1 MDANWLHI
9 YMWFGHGNAGQ
20 FVLCIKENKELAC
33 YCHKERSYVSYY
45 QTKEIIIKPDEI
57 MSQRKV
63 VHMFSHAIH
72 ASRTYHKY

>member
-1 MDANWLHI
+1 MC
-9 YMWFGHGNAGQ
+9 FGHGNAGQ
-20 FVLCIKENKELAC
+20 FVSYIKENKELAC
-33 YCHKERSYVSYY
+33 YGHKERSYVSYY

-57 MSQRKV
+57 MSKRKV